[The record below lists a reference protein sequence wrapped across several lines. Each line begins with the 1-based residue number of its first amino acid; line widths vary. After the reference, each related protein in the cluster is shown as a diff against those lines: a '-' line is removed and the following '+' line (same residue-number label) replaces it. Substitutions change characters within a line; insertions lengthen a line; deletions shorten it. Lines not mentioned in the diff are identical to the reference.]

1 MRVVMVV
8 RMNAVRMIMPGI
20 VTVPVRMIVGVRMV
34 MRVIVSVVMR
44 MVMDVIVIVMMMIV
58 CVIMTVVRAIEPA
71 QHPVRQQKH
80 HDAGN
85 EIQVGRDLRVR

>member
-44 MVMDVIVIVMMMIV
+44 MVMDVIVMMMIV
-58 CVIMTVVRAIEPA
+58 CVIMAVVRAIEPA